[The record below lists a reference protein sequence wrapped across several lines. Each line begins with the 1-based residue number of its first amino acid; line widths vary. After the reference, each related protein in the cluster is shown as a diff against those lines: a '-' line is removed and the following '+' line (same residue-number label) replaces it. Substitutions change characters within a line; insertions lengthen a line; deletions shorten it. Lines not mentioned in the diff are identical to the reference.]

1 MMAIRGRTSKSLARI
16 FKHSNGLG
24 GVSFFSRFV
33 WNGMKDHHGLERER
47 GGDENRVTVAL
58 NYSYHYFKGY
68 SISDHGRLKLF
79 TSSEPKK
86 GVVIL
91 PCHLFFSYTR
101 KLLLVCRKGKKGLKS
116 TLGEGLF
123 VCLTNNIS

>member
-24 GVSFFSRFV
+24 GDSFFSRFV

-91 PCHLFFSYTR
+91 PCHLFFFLYKETIVG
-101 KLLLVCRKGKKGLKS
+101 LQEGKKRTEKHTWGR
-116 TLGEGLF
+116 F
-123 VCLTNNIS
+123 VCLSY